1 MGKLFRLD
9 SPAVL
14 KLSRL
19 WDLIT
24 LNLLW
29 LLCCIPVITAGAATT
44 AMYRVIF
51 RQLEEGETSVVK
63 PYFQALKENFRQGT
77 LFWLIIAVVG
87 GILCFDGWF
96 LLGQTGQITLLTI
109 PLVLMA
115 LLLAV
120 GNAYGFAIL
129 ARYRTTI
136 KVALRNAYLLMI
148 LELIPTLLLIVVNTL
163 PWVCMLLLPDIFL
176 RTALFWLLLG
186 GSLPAYINGKL
197 LLHIFKK
204 RQAEPS

>member
-1 MGKLFRLD
+1 MGNLFHPD
-9 SPAVL
+9 SPVIK
-14 KLSRL
+14 KLARL
-19 WDLIT
+19 WDLMA

-29 LLCCIPVITAGAATT
+29 LICSIPLITAGAATT

-51 RQLEEGETSVVK
+51 RQLEEGETSIVK
-63 PYFQALKENFRQGT
+63 TYFQAFKENFRQGT
-77 LFWLIIAVVG
+77 LLWLMIAVVG
-87 GILCFDGWF
+87 GVLCFDGWF
-96 LLGQTGQITLLTI
+96 LLGQKGKIALLWA
-109 PLVLMA
+109 PFVLLA
-115 LLLAV
+115 LLLGV

-136 KVALRNAYLLMI
+136 QAALRNAYLLMF
-148 LELIPTLLLIVVNTL
+148 LELISTLLLVVVNTV
-163 PWVCMLLLPDIFL
+163 PWVCMLLLPDVFL